1 MGLMT
6 SLTDRL
12 KRVIWPFH
20 YRQKGLAEGRDAWT
34 EQDFLDHFAESGVAD
49 EIARSVWGALE
60 QEADPA
66 GFAPRP
72 TDDLRQVYGLA
83 DDDLDDLIL
92 AVLERCGCRVP
103 PLSKTEKM
111 DPVQTVADFVYFVA
125 AMKP

>member
-6 SLTDRL
+6 SLTYRL
-12 KRVIWPFH
+12 KRVIWPFY
-20 YRQKGLAEGRDAWT
+20 YRQKDLAEGRDTWT
-34 EQDFLDHFAESGVAD
+34 EQDFLGHFAESGVAD
-49 EIARSVWGALE
+49 EIARAVWGALK
-60 QEADPA
+60 QEADLA

-92 AVLERCGCRVP
+92 AVLERSRCRVP
-103 PLSKTEKM
+103 APSETEKM
-111 DPVQTVADFVYFVA
+111 DPVLTVADFVYFVA

>member
-1 MGLMT
+1 MT

-12 KRVIWPFH
+12 KRAIWPFY
-20 YRQKGLAEGRDAWT
+20 YRQKDIAEDRDAWT
-34 EQDFLDHFAESGVAD
+34 EQDFLDHFAESGVVN
-49 EIARSVWGALE
+49 EIARAVWGALE
-60 QEADPA
+60 QEADTT

-72 TDDLRQVYGLA
+72 TDDLLQVYGLA
-83 DDDLDDLIL
+83 EEDLDDLIL

-103 PLSKTEKM
+103 PPSETEKM